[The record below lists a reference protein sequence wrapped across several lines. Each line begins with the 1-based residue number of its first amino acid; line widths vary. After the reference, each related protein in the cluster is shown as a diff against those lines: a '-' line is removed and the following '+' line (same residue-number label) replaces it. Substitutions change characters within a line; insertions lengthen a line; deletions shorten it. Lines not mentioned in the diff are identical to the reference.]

1 MRLLQHKKW
10 LLIGVLGIIGSIL
23 VGLQIYRFW
32 QAFTGLAYPT
42 ADLEVI
48 VCETTYQP
56 AIPIKGV
63 SVTVV
68 GAGTI
73 SSGITDE
80 NGTLIWEDM
89 SRGAYVAMIEKEDYL
104 SFAIPLGSGA
114 PSMTMMGDSFG
125 FTRFQFGV
133 ESYQWTPPPG
143 PYAYASVDPP
153 AVLVNRGNSTT
164 VTLTITPHN
173 SFSGEV
179 RWEIPQFEPYPDTLL
194 PSELSLE
201 FSTSSVTFN
210 TTQEPSMILTTL
222 SSERNLKSSTSCGIV
237 VAMETTSAIITE
249 TASVTLTITV
259 GSAVPEDSYIL
270 SIPLTGDFGTLYRPL
285 LLGVT

>member
-10 LLIGVLGIIGSIL
+10 LLIGVVGIIGSIF

-32 QAFTGLAYPT
+32 QAFTT

-56 AIPIKGV
+56 AVPIKGV

-73 SSGITDE
+73 GSGTTDE
-80 NGTLIWEDM
+80 DGRLIWEDM
-89 SRGAYVAMIEKEDYL
+89 PRGDYVALIEKEDYL
-104 SFAIPLGSGA
+104 SFAIPLGIGA
-114 PSMTMMGDSFG
+114 PSMTMMGDSLG
-125 FTRFQFGV
+125 FTLFQFGV
-133 ESYQWTPPPG
+133 ESYQWTPPSG
-143 PYAYASVDPP
+143 PYAYASVDPT
-153 AVLVNRGNSTT
+153 AVLANRGDSTN

-179 RWEIPQFEPYPDTLL
+179 RLEIPQFEPYPDTLL

-210 TTQEPSMILTTL
+210 TAQERSMILMHAGAYFFVNI
-222 SSERNLKSSTSCGIV
+222 SGIGYREFFYNKSK
-237 VAMETTSAIITE
+237 
-249 TASVTLTITV
+249 
-259 GSAVPEDSYIL
+259 
-270 SIPLTGDFGTLYRPL
+270 
-285 LLGVT
+285 

>member
-32 QAFTGLAYPT
+32 QAFTGLAYPP

-89 SRGAYVAMIEKEDYL
+89 SRGAYVAMIEKEGYL

-270 SIPLTGDFGTLYRPL
+270 SIPLTGDFDTLYRPL

>member
-1 MRLLQHKKW
+1 MRLLQHRKW
-10 LLIGVLGIIGSIL
+10 LLIGVIGIIGSIL
-23 VGLQIYRFW
+23 VGLQIYRLW
-32 QAFTGLAYPT
+32 QAFNGLAHPT

-56 AIPIKGV
+56 AIPIQGV
-63 SVTVV
+63 SVWVV

-73 SSGITDE
+73 NSGITDE
-80 NGTLIWEDM
+80 EGRLIWEDM
-89 SRGAYVAMIEKEDYL
+89 PRGDYVAMIEKEDYL
-104 SFAIPLGSGA
+104 SFALPLGSGA
-114 PSMTMMGDSFG
+114 PSMTMMGNSFG
-125 FTRFQFGV
+125 FTIFQFGV

-153 AVLVNRGNSTT
+153 ALLVNRENSTT

-179 RWEIPQFEPYPDTLL
+179 RLEIPQFEPYPDTLL

-210 TTQEPSMILTTL
+210 ATQQQSIIL
-222 SSERNLKSSTSCGIV
+222 
-237 VAMETTSAIITE
+237 M
-249 TASVTLTITV
+249 TITV
-259 GSAVPEDSYIL
+259 GSGVPKDSYIL

-285 LLGVT
+285 LLGVI